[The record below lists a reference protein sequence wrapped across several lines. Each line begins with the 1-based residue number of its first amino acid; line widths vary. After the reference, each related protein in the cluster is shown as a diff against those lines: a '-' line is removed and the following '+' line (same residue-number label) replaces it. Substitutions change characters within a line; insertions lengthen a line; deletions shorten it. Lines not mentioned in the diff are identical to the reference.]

1 MGMDGLATA
10 AAAENHSDDTGGV
23 DGASDGDGDSADDG
37 DSSDGLDHHQEA
49 MRTTWHLSGRT
60 DGATIRLA
68 AGADY
73 CNEGDDRLQLIV
85 GVIHLP
91 GVVGPVGSLKLFRI
105 RRGHCCRSTDHLLFA
120 ADDPSAELHRATVA
134 LFAPRG
140 RGAIDRARGLPAAAN
155 EGDFVYVEEV
165 VVAAAHRGEDL
176 VFDALLTALSVLD
189 EACPPGA
196 HSWGL
201 AVLQAGVMVREWDP
215 ALANTWKYDAPP
227 RRVHFVRLAGGG
239 GRGPP
244 LGADGLCPG
253 PTVCP

>member
-155 EGDFVYVEEV
+155 GGLCVC
-165 VVAAAHRGEDL
+165 RGG
-176 VFDALLTALSVLD
+176 S
-189 EACPPGA
+189 
-196 HSWGL
+196 
-201 AVLQAGVMVREWDP
+201 
-215 ALANTWKYDAPP
+215 
-227 RRVHFVRLAGGG
+227 GGG
-239 GRGPP
+239 SAPGRGP
-244 LGADGLCPG
+244 GL
-253 PTVCP
+253 